1 MPRILA
7 IDYGL
12 KRCGVAVTDP
22 EKIIATGLCTQDTHQ
37 LMDFLKSYIA
47 QEPVE
52 RILIG
57 LPKNLD
63 GTDTDVTER
72 IRHYAGRLRR
82 TFPGIPVEGVDE
94 QYTSKMAS
102 RAMVEMGMKKKDR
115 RNKATVDE
123 IAAALILQEYLG
135 IS

>member
-37 LMDFLKSYIA
+37 LMDFLKIYIA
-47 QEPVE
+47 KEPVE

-57 LPKNLD
+57 LPKIWTGL
-63 GTDTDVTER
+63 
-72 IRHYAGRLRR
+72 IR
-82 TFPGIPVEGVDE
+82 
-94 QYTSKMAS
+94 M
-102 RAMVEMGMKKKDR
+102 
-115 RNKATVDE
+115 
-123 IAAALILQEYLG
+123 
-135 IS
+135 